1 MLACDARWLNSSD
14 GQYPTSSPE
23 PNSSHQLP
31 DTTGAKRIF
40 GLFLTRSISSPGTK

>member
-31 DTTGAKRIF
+31 WF
-40 GLFLTRSISSPGTK
+40 GSFQTRRLISNWPAL

>member
-1 MLACDARWLNSSD
+1 VWEPDARVFTTSPPNCTMLACDARWLNSSD

-31 DTTGAKRIF
+31 WF
-40 GLFLTRSISSPGTK
+40 GS